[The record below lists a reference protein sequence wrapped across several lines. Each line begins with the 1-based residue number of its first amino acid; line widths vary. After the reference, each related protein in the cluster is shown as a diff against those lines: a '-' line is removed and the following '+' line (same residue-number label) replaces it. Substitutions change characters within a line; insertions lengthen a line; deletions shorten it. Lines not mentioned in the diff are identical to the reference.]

1 MKVKINF
8 ISGEQEEN
16 AVLNLHAD
24 NRKKDEMA
32 AYLENNGV
40 MKRTLA
46 VTLNGKIVY
55 LSCEEIFYIE
65 AEKNRKQIHT
75 ADRIY
80 YSQSRLYELEELLPR
95 YFVRVSKSVIL
106 NINQVKLYSPLANGL
121 MAAKLINEEIV
132 YISRKY
138 LKILLERMG

>member
-65 AEKNRKQIHT
+65 AEKTESRFILLTEFIT
-75 ADRIY
+75 AKADCMNWKSFCRGIL
-80 YSQSRLYELEELLPR
+80 SEFPSRL
-95 YFVRVSKSVIL
+95 F
-106 NINQVKLYSPLANGL
+106 
-121 MAAKLINEEIV
+121 
-132 YISRKY
+132 
-138 LKILLERMG
+138 